1 MIKCRIN
8 KNKGVNYMELKPK
21 KEKNEA
27 LYPTIKEVP
36 KSNFMKEMLL
46 ATAITPAPGQI
57 IVTHIAIAVPANVF
71 PIKIC
76 KSIRTISIFI
86 MILSSILLFVNKKKI
101 NKCISEN
108 EVAEKLKK
116 LNKHRKIKWW
126 IFGISIAI
134 IVISSLAIV
143 YLENYI

>member
-1 MIKCRIN
+1 
-8 KNKGVNYMELKPK
+8 
-21 KEKNEA
+21 
-27 LYPTIKEVP
+27 
-36 KSNFMKEMLL
+36 MKEMLL

-126 IFGISIAI
+126 IFVISIAI

>member
-1 MIKCRIN
+1 
-8 KNKGVNYMELKPK
+8 MELKPI

-46 ATAITPAPGQI
+46 ATAITPNQI
-57 IVTHIAIAVPANVF
+57 SEPITVTRIAIAVPANVF
-71 PIKIC
+71 PINIC
-76 KSIRTISIFI
+76 KLIRTISIFI

>member
-1 MIKCRIN
+1 
-8 KNKGVNYMELKPK
+8 MELKPI
-21 KEKNEA
+21 KEKNEV
-27 LYPTIKEVP
+27 LYPTIREVP

-46 ATAITPAPGQI
+46 ATTITPGQI
-57 IVTHIAIAVPANVF
+57 YPVAVICYVAVPSNMF

-76 KSIRTISIFI
+76 KLIRSISIFI
-86 MILSSILLFVNKKKI
+86 TILSSILLFINKKKI

-126 IFGISIAI
+126 ILGISIAI
-134 IVISSLAIV
+134 IVISSIAIV
-143 YLENYI
+143 YLENYM

>member
-1 MIKCRIN
+1 
-8 KNKGVNYMELKPK
+8 MELKPI

-46 ATAITPAPGQI
+46 ATAITPNQI
-57 IVTHIAIAVPANVF
+57 FEPITVTRIAIAVLANVF

-76 KSIRTISIFI
+76 KLIRTISIFI

>member
-1 MIKCRIN
+1 
-8 KNKGVNYMELKPK
+8 MELKPI

-86 MILSSILLFVNKKKI
+86 MIFSSILLFVNKKKI